1 MAQILVIEDDDR
13 IAKTL
18 VGELEM
24 SGHVVVRAATG
35 SQALA
40 LASTN
45 AADLV
50 LLDIG
55 LPDIDGFALCRTLRQ
70 RLPSAVIVVL
80 TARGDEMD
88 VVAGLE
94 IGADDYLTKPFRMAE
109 LQARIRAH
117 LRRSANDEQDD
128 LRMQVGTL
136 HVDVSARRAWLG
148 EEELTLRT
156 KEFDLLARLARD
168 AGTALR
174 RETLMADV
182 WDENWFGPTKTLD
195 VHVATLR
202 RKLDGAASAQG
213 LLAPSIQTLRGHGY
227 RLEDERAQL
236 PRSGPA

>member
-1 MAQILVIEDDDR
+1 M
-13 IAKTL
+13 
-18 VGELEM
+18 
-24 SGHVVVRAATG
+24 
-35 SQALA
+35 
-40 LASTN
+40 
-45 AADLV
+45 
-50 LLDIG
+50 
-55 LPDIDGFALCRTLRQ
+55 
-70 RLPSAVIVVL
+70 L

-88 VVAGLE
+88 IVAGLE
-94 IGADDYLTKPFRMAE
+94 SGADDYLTKPFRMAE

-117 LRRSANDEQDD
+117 LRRGANVEQDD
-128 LRMQVGTL
+128 LRCRWVRCASTSVRVGRGWAT
-136 HVDVSARRAWLG
+136 
-148 EEELTLRT
+148 EELSLRT

-202 RKLDGAASAQG
+202 RKLDAAAAAQG

-236 PRSGPA
+236 PGS

>member
-70 RLPSAVIVVL
+70 RLPSA
-80 TARGDEMD
+80 
-88 VVAGLE
+88 
-94 IGADDYLTKPFRMAE
+94 K
-109 LQARIRAH
+109 
-117 LRRSANDEQDD
+117 S
-128 LRMQVGTL
+128 
-136 HVDVSARRAWLG
+136 LG
-148 EEELTLRT
+148 
-156 KEFDLLARLARD
+156 RD
-168 AGTALR
+168 AFDMAVA
-174 RETLMADV
+174 RE
-182 WDENWFGPTKTLD
+182 
-195 VHVATLR
+195 
-202 RKLDGAASAQG
+202 
-213 LLAPSIQTLRGHGY
+213 
-227 RLEDERAQL
+227 
-236 PRSGPA
+236 